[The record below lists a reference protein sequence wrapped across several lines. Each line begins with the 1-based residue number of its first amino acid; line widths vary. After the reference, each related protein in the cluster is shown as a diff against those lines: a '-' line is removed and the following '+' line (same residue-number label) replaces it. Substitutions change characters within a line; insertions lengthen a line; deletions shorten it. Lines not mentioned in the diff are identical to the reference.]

1 MFHSWEQ
8 LTDGYVERQMGQRH
22 IETKH
27 EIFSY
32 NAAVQDCTGPVAEQQ
47 SAKTYF
53 QNISYEDFGEV
64 YVELSLMF
72 M

>member
-1 MFHSWEQ
+1 
-8 LTDGYVERQMGQRH
+8 MGQRH

-32 NAAVQDCTGPVAEQQ
+32 NAAVQDCMGPVAEQQ
-47 SAKTYF
+47 SAKTYS